1 MAVAVVMLMTVEAVA
16 AVVKATT
23 NVNLLP
29 STFKVNN
36 NSNHLLS
43 LSKVNP
49 NLTNKHV
56 TSTLVIWN
64 TLKTLILSMKK

>member
-1 MAVAVVMLMTVEAVA
+1 MKVLVVVMIAVEAVV

-29 STFKVNN
+29 STFKVNSS
-36 NSNHLLS
+36 SNYLLS

-49 NLTNKHV
+49 NLTNKHA

>member
-1 MAVAVVMLMTVEAVA
+1 MAVMLVVLMAVEAVA

-23 NVNLLP
+23 NINILP
-29 STFKVNN
+29 STFRVNN
-36 NSNHLLS
+36 SSNHLLS

-56 TSTLVIWN
+56 MSTLVIWN
-64 TLKTLILSMKK
+64 TLKMLILSMKK